1 MRGIVGVTELS
12 IIVPTHR
19 RPDRLRRTL
28 DALGPQA
35 AAENAEVI
43 VVDDAS
49 GDSTPDVLAALERG
63 FPCPLRTV
71 TLDRNAGPGA
81 ARNAGVAIARAP
93 VLLFFG
99 DDIRPAPE
107 AVARHRAFHHN
118 RPEPEDAL
126 LGRIVPGPDADSP
139 FARWLHEQGK
149 QFAFAWMTPGEPVPA
164 TLFYAANSSLKR
176 ELFDRAGGFDER
188 FRFGHEEQE
197 LSHRLEAAG
206 LRLAFDPDA
215 MAEHD
220 HPTDLRATLARMRV
234 FGASYRLLTETAA
247 AEAAPRRPGHRHR
260 AKAAALTALS
270 AVPGAAGR
278 EATWAFLCEEAHREG
293 YWEPDAPVPAGPPI
307 RIGSR
312 LARRAERDP
321 AVRPEPDHSRQLA
334 PR

>member
-1 MRGIVGVTELS
+1 VTELS

-19 RPDRLRRTL
+19 RPERLRRTL
-28 DALGPQA
+28 EVIGPQA

-49 GDSTPDVLAALERG
+49 GDSTPDLLAGLEQDFPAPLETVALDANG
-63 FPCPLRTV
+63 
-71 TLDRNAGPGA
+71 GPGA
-81 ARNAGVAIARAP
+81 ARNAGVEIARAP

-99 DDIRPAPE
+99 DDIRPAPGT
-107 AVARHRAFHHN
+107 VARHRAFHRDHADA
-118 RPEPEDAL
+118 EDAL
-126 LGRIVPGPDADSP
+126 LGRIVPGPEADSP
-139 FARWLHEQGK
+139 LARWLHEQGK
-149 QFAFAWMTPGEPVPA
+149 QFAYSRMSPGEPVPA

-197 LSHRLEAAG
+197 LSHRLAAAG
-206 LRLAFDPDA
+206 LRLAYDPA
-215 MAEHD
+215 AIAEHD
-220 HPTDLRATLARMRV
+220 HPTDLRATLARMRA
-234 FGASYRLLTETAA
+234 FGGSYRLLTETVAT
-247 AEAAPRRPGHRHR
+247 EPAPRRPGSRHR
-260 AKAAALTALS
+260 VKAAFLTALS
-270 AVPGAAGR
+270 AMPGAAGR

-293 YWEPDAPVPAGPPI
+293 YWEPGAPVPAGPPI

-321 AVRPEPDHSRQLA
+321 AVRSAPDRSRHPA